1 LAGELKLNVYI
12 IDLTQ
17 RGLTDGKLLQLFNL
31 TPPRCILLLEE
42 IDTIIKSIQETDKP
56 ETSKRENRLEVKTK
70 TTGANIRKT
79 QNSAGSAITLGGLLS
94 AIDGVA
100 AQIGRLLF
108 LTTNHKDCLDPA
120 LIRPGRIDYSMEF
133 NYACKEQISGLY
145 INFFGNDE
153 EDEKF
158 KKYIHS
164 LADRLASR
172 MPENAFSM
180 SEIQGLLM
188 MYRTNPSEVINIVE
202 DKDETHIAALIK
214 QSEISSI
221 QATKLNATIELYG
234 YSNGDHCPLDDVD
247 SRYSPGERPVKVKD
261 GHLDYSK
268 EGSADTRHQTPV
280 LI

>member
-1 LAGELKLNVYI
+1 M
-12 IDLTQ
+12 
-17 RGLTDGKLLQLFNL
+17 
-31 TPPRCILLLEE
+31 
-42 IDTIIKSIQETDKP
+42 
-56 ETSKRENRLEVKTK
+56 
-70 TTGANIRKT
+70 
-79 QNSAGSAITLGGLLS
+79 QNSALSAITLGGLLS

-164 LADRLASR
+164 LADQLASR
-172 MPENAFSM
+172 MPENAFPM

-188 MYRTNPSEVINIVE
+188 MYRTNPLEVINIIE
-202 DKDETHIAALIK
+202 DKDETQIAALMK

-221 QATKLNATIELYG
+221 QATKYNATIELYG
-234 YSNGDHCPLDDVD
+234 YSNGDHCPLDYVD
-247 SRYSPGERPVKVKD
+247 SRYSPGERPVKVK
-261 GHLDYSK
+261 G
-268 EGSADTRHQTPV
+268 A
-280 LI
+280 